1 MGAFERFVESNYFF
15 PVLIGLLLLLIAIFV
30 FILIFDRKKEKQYM
44 KELKEELGEEETKTI
59 QIPIQKVVKQVV
71 VKKEPDLEKTT
82 EMPTLKETKENVE
95 EKVEEKEDNSEDK
108 GLDLS
113 KTVAPT
119 VLKENPVNKH
129 IEERTEIAD
138 DAPVVMMKI
147 SDTDSDESLEA
158 TQVIQLN
165 EETNE
170 EDELIVPEEVKQV
183 EEEEGE
189 EIAAP
194 EAAVQIEDEGTS
206 VIDLPKVEEDEIKQ
220 VEIEKPNAF
229 ETKADGNTDIN
240 EDIKYEP
247 PKEYTGVKTEILD
260 ISDIVNKEE

>member
-1 MGAFERFVESNYFF
+1 MGAFESFVESKFFF
-15 PVLIGLLLLLIAIFV
+15 PVLIGMLLLLIAIFV

-44 KELKEELGEEETKTI
+44 KELKEELGSDDQTKTI
-59 QIPIQKVVKQVV
+59 QIPVQKVVKQVV
-71 VKKEPDLEKTT
+71 VKKDPELTQT
-82 EMPTLKETKENVE
+82 IQIPTLKKEEPEEVE
-95 EKVEEKEDNSEDK
+95 EEKSDDK

-129 IEERTEIAD
+129 VEERTEIAD
-138 DAPVVMMKI
+138 DAPVVDLKI
-147 SDTDSDESLEA
+147 TDTESDESLEA
-158 TQVIQLN
+158 TQVIQAH
-165 EETNE
+165 EEAYPD
-170 EDELIVPEEVKQV
+170 DEIIVPEEVKQV
-183 EEEEGE
+183 EEEEEGE

-194 EAAVQIEDEGTS
+194 EAAVQLEDEGTS
-206 VIDLPKVEEDEIKQ
+206 VIEIPKVEEDEIKQ

-247 PKEYTGVKTEILD
+247 PKEYTGVKTEVLD
-260 ISDIVNKEE
+260 LSDIVDKEE